1 MSDIK
6 EARAVRYLLDAVNDA
21 SIIGPALE
29 EELYPMAI
37 FHAQQASEKSAKACL
52 SLLEILITD
61 EHIYT
66 DYLVK
71 FLIPES
77 KDLNKSFTKLLP
89 AVNKLESYY
98 IPSRY
103 GVDRFGKIHYRKY
116 DEKDVR
122 DLCRSAKDFLELC
135 FKFVEHKSG
144 RMIPRKR
151 EDLERFFIENYYKF
165 IRELR

>member
-1 MSDIK
+1 MSDIR

-21 SIIGPALE
+21 SIIAPALE
-29 EELYPMAI
+29 EGLYSMAI

-52 SLLEILITD
+52 SLLDILITN

-71 FLIPES
+71 FVIPES
-77 KDLNKSFTKLLP
+77 KDLNKDFMKLLLD
-89 AVNKLESYY
+89 VNKLESYY

-116 DEKDVR
+116 DEKEVR
-122 DLCRSAKDFLELC
+122 DLCRSAIDFLELC
-135 FKFVEHKSG
+135 FKFVDDKSG
-144 RMIPRKR
+144 RMIPRHR
-151 EDLERFFIENYYKF
+151 EELEQFFVDNYHKF

>member
-1 MSDIK
+1 M
-6 EARAVRYLLDAVNDA
+6 LDAVNDA

-29 EELYPMAI
+29 EGLYPMAI

-52 SLLEILITD
+52 SLLDILITD

-71 FLIPES
+71 FVIPES
-77 KDLNKSFTKLLP
+77 KDLNKDFMKLLP

-116 DEKDVR
+116 DEKEVR
-122 DLCRSAKDFLELC
+122 DLCKSSTDFLELC
-135 FKFVEHKSG
+135 FKFVEDKSG
-144 RMIPRKR
+144 ETIPRQR
-151 EDLERFFIENYYKF
+151 EELEQFFVENYYKF

>member
-1 MSDIK
+1 MSDIR
-6 EARAVRYLLDAVNDA
+6 EARAIRYLLDAVNDA
-21 SIIGPALE
+21 SIIEPALG
-29 EELYPMAI
+29 LYSMAI
-37 FHAQQASEKSAKACL
+37 FHSQQASEKSAKACL
-52 SLLEILITD
+52 SLLDILITD

-71 FLIPES
+71 FVIPES
-77 KDLNKSFTKLLP
+77 KDLNKDFTKLLP
-89 AVNKLESYY
+89 DVNKLESYY

-116 DEKDVR
+116 DEKEVR
-122 DLCRSAKDFLELC
+122 DLCRSSMDFLDLC

-144 RMIPRKR
+144 RMVPRQR
-151 EDLERFFIENYYKF
+151 EELEQFFVNNYHMF

>member
-29 EELYPMAI
+29 EGLYSMAI
-37 FHAQQASEKSAKACL
+37 FHSQQASEKSAKACL
-52 SLLEILITD
+52 SLLDILITD

-66 DYLVK
+66 NHLVK
-71 FLIPES
+71 FVIPES
-77 KDLNKSFTKLLP
+77 KDLNNDFMKLL
-89 AVNKLESYY
+89 ADVNKLESYY

-116 DEKDVR
+116 DEKEVR
-122 DLCRSAKDFLELC
+122 NLCKSSMDFLELC
-135 FKFVEHKSG
+135 FKFAEDKSG
-144 RMIPRKR
+144 RIIPRHR
-151 EDLERFFIENYYKF
+151 EELEQFFVYNYHKF

>member
-21 SIIGPALE
+21 SIIEPALE
-29 EELYPMAI
+29 EGLYPMAI

-52 SLLEILITD
+52 SLLDILITD

-66 DYLVK
+66 NYLVK
-71 FLIPES
+71 FVIPES
-77 KDLNKSFTKLLP
+77 KDLNKDFMKLLP

-116 DEKDVR
+116 DEIEVR
-122 DLCRSAKDFLELC
+122 ELCRSAMDFLELC

-144 RMIPRKR
+144 RTIPRQR
-151 EDLERFFIENYYKF
+151 EELEQFFVENYYKF

>member
-1 MSDIK
+1 MSNIR
-6 EARAVRYLLDAVNDA
+6 EARAIRYLLDAVNDT

-29 EELYPMAI
+29 EKLYSMAI
-37 FHAQQASEKSAKACL
+37 FHSQQASEKSAKVCL
-52 SLLEILITD
+52 SFLNILITD

-71 FLIPES
+71 FVIPKS
-77 KDLNKSFTKLLP
+77 KDLNKDFLKLLP
-89 AVNKLESYY
+89 DVNKLESYY

-116 DEKDVR
+116 DEKEVK
-122 DLCRSAKDFLELC
+122 DLCRSSMEFLELC
-135 FKFVEHKSG
+135 FKFVEDKSG
-144 RMIPRKR
+144 RVIPRQR
-151 EDLERFFIENYYKF
+151 EELEKFFINNYYTF

>member
-1 MSDIK
+1 MSDIR
-6 EARAVRYLLDAVNDA
+6 EARAIRYLLDAANDTA
-21 SIIGPALE
+21 IIGPALE
-29 EELYPMAI
+29 EGLYSMAI

-52 SLLEILITD
+52 SLLNILITD

-71 FLIPES
+71 FVIPES
-77 KDLNKSFTKLLP
+77 KDLNKDFMKLLP
-89 AVNKLESYY
+89 DVNKLESYY

-116 DEKDVR
+116 DEKEVR
-122 DLCRSAKDFLELC
+122 DLCKSSVDFLELC
-135 FKFVEHKSG
+135 FKFIEDKSG
-144 RMIPRKR
+144 RIIPRRR
-151 EDLERFFIENYYKF
+151 EELEQFFVDNYYKF